1 MTTHKPNRP
10 SHSLFMVEGEK
21 DDAVWTEI
29 GALWA
34 HQKGGGFNLNLK
46 ALPMAKDAR
55 LVILPRKP
63 KAEAAEQPSA
73 EVGQ

>member
-1 MTTHKPNRP
+1 MGLLKRNNPPYDTFLFRSAARP
-10 SHSLFMVEGEK
+10 
-21 DDAVWTEI
+21 
-29 GALWA
+29 
-34 HQKGGGFNLNLK
+34 NLK

-63 KAEAAEQPSA
+63 KAEAAEQTNA